1 VLQASPTFSARA
13 GFQTWQS
20 EPALRRGNRL
30 WVFDF
35 SYLEPVFGILND
47 VVVNAPEGGSIQIA
61 DALTNPGP
69 YIAGDTAFALPEA
82 GTTLDYQTSFYV
94 GLTIVISEMT
104 NGSVT
109 ISFG

>member
-1 VLQASPTFSARA
+1 MAQIERERPGCVTAQYGDL
-13 GFQTWQS
+13 
-20 EPALRRGNRL
+20 
-30 WVFDF
+30 
-35 SYLEPVFGILND
+35 PVAKDLVDLHHGLIKL
-47 VVVNAPEGGSIQIA
+47 GGSIQIA